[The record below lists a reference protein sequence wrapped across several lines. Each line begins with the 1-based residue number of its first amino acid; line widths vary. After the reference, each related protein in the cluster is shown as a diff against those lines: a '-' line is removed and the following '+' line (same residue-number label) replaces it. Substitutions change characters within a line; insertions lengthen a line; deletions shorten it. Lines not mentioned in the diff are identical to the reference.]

1 LMGAVAT
8 LIVFILLSLI
18 LSPALQAKGI
28 AAANTLAYSLQA
40 VLLFVLLNPH
50 MASKLKLTK
59 SLLLG
64 LLGAL
69 LGGGVAFAV
78 LNFAPRIAGTLI
90 GAVAGAGLGLA
101 VAAFVIRQDL
111 SNLRQ
116 L

>member
-1 LMGAVAT
+1 M
-8 LIVFILLSLI
+8 
-18 LSPALQAKGI
+18 
-28 AAANTLAYSLQA
+28 LQA